1 MDVDK
6 LALLSVGGLTS
17 TALAGI
23 GLLLAEAV
31 LTARRGFLSAETAPA
46 QDGAVGD
53 GSMPELRLALLGDAM
68 AAGVGVMRPDDTVGR
83 QVALRLARAGYRVQL
98 STVAVAGSRAA
109 DLGPQVSRALLR
121 PGQSPTVAVVLIGA
135 GDATHGSRLGA
146 VREHLGLAVSRIRD
160 AHVPVVVGCCPDLGA
175 APCFPQPLRSV
186 LGWRG
191 RQVAAAEVA
200 ATEQAGGVPVDLA
213 AATGGVFRADRGTFS
228 EDGFHP
234 SPDGYRLWAEALLP
248 AILGAARA
256 HATL

>member
-1 MDVDK
+1 VDLGK
-6 LALLSVGGLTS
+6 LALLSFGGGLTS
-17 TALAGI
+17 AALAGA

-31 LTARRGFLSAETAPA
+31 LTARRGFLPAETAPV

-68 AAGVGVMRPDDTVGR
+68 AAGVGVMRSNDTVGR
-83 QVALRLARAGYRVQL
+83 QVAQRLARAGYRVQL
-98 STVAVAGSRAA
+98 STVAVAGSRTA

-121 PGQSPTVAVVLIGA
+121 SPNIAIVLVGA
-135 GDATHGSRLGA
+135 GDATHGSRLESVRGNLGDA
-146 VREHLGLAVSRIRD
+146 VARMRA

-186 LGWRG
+186 VGWRG
-191 RQVAAAEVA
+191 MQVAAAEMS
-200 ATEQAGGVPVDLA
+200 ATELAGGLPVDLA
-213 AATGGVFRADRGTFS
+213 AATGGIFRADRGTFS

-248 AILGAARA
+248 STLNAAQA